1 MNIKIERFGL
11 PYNPQKERRK
21 RKRIIRQILLFV
33 FFYVILAAALAVG
46 VAIVIGKTIIGWSIS
61 DTIDSIWIGSLASYW
76 GGIVGGILSGV
87 LALFGVYFTIKYYKE
102 ADEEKEKAA
111 IQPFLMVTK
120 REDNKPC
127 RGYRIRKYGS
137 DRAEQGIEEKKKQE
151 KANLKRV
158 DVYLENIGNGFA
170 TTLVIHTGFNLGGFE
185 YNKVLPVN
193 VKEPLMLMC
202 APDELSEGVEFD
214 IQYIDSMRNEY
225 VQRYQ
230 LKEEYGTVQIDCG
243 YPQFLEQN

>member
-111 IQPFLMVTK
+111 IQPFLMIENRQDSNPS
-120 REDNKPC
+120 REFHL
-127 RGYRIRKYGS
+127 
-137 DRAEQGIEEKKKQE
+137 KKNGWEVEQE
-151 KANLKRV
+151 KAKPKKVKQERV
-158 DVYLENIGNGFA
+158 YVSIKNIGNGFA
-170 TTLVIHTGFNLGGFE
+170 TTLTVLDGIHIGGR
-185 YNKVLPVN
+185 
-193 VKEPLMLMC
+193 
-202 APDELSEGVEFD
+202 GH
-214 IQYIDSMRNEY
+214 
-225 VQRYQ
+225 
-230 LKEEYGTVQIDCG
+230 
-243 YPQFLEQN
+243 